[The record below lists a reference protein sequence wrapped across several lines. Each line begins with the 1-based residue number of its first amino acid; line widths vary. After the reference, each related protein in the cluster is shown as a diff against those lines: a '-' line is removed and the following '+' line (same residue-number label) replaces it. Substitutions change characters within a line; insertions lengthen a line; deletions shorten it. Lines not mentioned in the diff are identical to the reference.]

1 MLRRAIAN
9 AKKKKSEGRDGG
21 EPSSSSAPPRA
32 RCRLNLRES
41 PLMRWA
47 AKAVSKGGQASLFQ
61 QVAQA
66 AIEECQAAGAS
77 SGASMV
83 TESAPIIHGP
93 Q

>member
-1 MLRRAIAN
+1 
-9 AKKKKSEGRDGG
+9 
-21 EPSSSSAPPRA
+21 
-32 RCRLNLRES
+32 
-41 PLMRWA
+41 MRWA